1 MVNNHSILK
10 LLKEILVNSNNL
22 KKSYSSLDETV
33 EFFNYL
39 NSTKENF
46 NSAYLLNYIY
56 QNISAKD
63 VAKRKTT
70 ARDFEDYL
78 SILFSG
84 RITDEIQRR
93 NDSITIPQIE
103 NDFITN
109 FTISNKREKADI
121 IFEDNFEL
129 SVKTLMLS
137 NKEINLGSFEKTAV
151 FHELDVYDFLTER
164 KGKKGL
170 LNGEEVKIGLG
181 SKALLKNLLL
191 LLKEKDNYN
200 TFKIR
205 FLKMAKEI
213 FSDDMVIAIKNDLE
227 MDLYFIKGEDF
238 YNLFRDNINDI
249 NNFMSIVNR
258 WEGNSIRVDR
268 EQFLNI
274 ATHVKLDFTFI
285 QDSILKYFQ
294 EFEDKTTKILVKY
307 INDIDNKELYQ
318 KEMCAEIEN
327 IINLIEQ
334 KIKGTI

>member
-1 MVNNHSILK
+1 
-10 LLKEILVNSNNL
+10 
-22 KKSYSSLDETV
+22 
-33 EFFNYL
+33 
-39 NSTKENF
+39 
-46 NSAYLLNYIY
+46 
-56 QNISAKD
+56 
-63 VAKRKTT
+63 
-70 ARDFEDYL
+70 
-78 SILFSG
+78 
-84 RITDEIQRR
+84 
-93 NDSITIPQIE
+93 
-103 NDFITN
+103 
-109 FTISNKREKADI
+109 
-121 IFEDNFEL
+121 
-129 SVKTLMLS
+129 MLS

-191 LLKEKDNYN
+191 LLKEKNIY
-200 TFKIR
+200 TIFKIR

-213 FSDDMVIAIKNDLE
+213 FSDDMVIAIKNDLK

-238 YNLFRDNINDI
+238 YNLFKDNINDI